1 MFIGIIGAIDGS
13 HIRILKPKE
22 NPNSYCNRK
31 SYHSVLLQGVC
42 DSKKLFLDVYAGEP
56 GSIHDMRLFRKSDL
70 NSRIRNGSVIFSED
84 HHLIA
89 DLAYKLSHYLLV
101 GFKNNVVLTPAQ
113 INFNNKLSQ
122 CRVVIENAFALLKG
136 RFRGLKSLETTRLD
150 LIPLIIVSGTVLHNI
165 CILNGDLLEDIADL
179 QDLEE
184 EILIEENVY
193 AVVDDVREDLQ
204 AVRKRNNI
212 MNALLMN

>member
-31 SYHSVLLQGVC
+31 IYLSVLLQGVC
-42 DSKKLFLDVYAGEP
+42 DSKKLFLGVYAGEP

-70 NSRIRNGSVIFSED
+70 NSRIRNGSVIISED
-84 HHLIA
+84 HHLIG

-136 RFRGLKSLETTRLD
+136 RFRRLKSLETTRLD

-179 QDLEE
+179 QLEE

-212 MNALLMN
+212 MNTLLMN